1 MLAVQRP
8 LTAVASVCRNAYQ
21 NMAAPEPLFRPPP
34 PGALPQSRRFVFLH
48 RCRRHALRYRA
59 GSDDARGTRPRPDMV
74 APTDSEVNTPSP
86 LSW

>member
-34 PGALPQSRRFVFLH
+34 PGALPQSRRFVS
-48 RCRRHALRYRA
+48 CIGAA
-59 GSDDARGTRPRPDMV
+59 VMPCATVPGVT
-74 APTDSEVNTPSP
+74 TPEEP
-86 LSW
+86 GHVLTW